1 LRRTKVLYANSL
13 ASSVAMGSSQPFI
26 AVYAAHLGA
35 TPTELGL
42 LHASMN
48 LTTNAAQLIWGS
60 FSDALG
66 RRVPFLI
73 AGSLLSAALWPFALM
88 TTSPGT
94 FVLLMAVRFMFHSM
108 TLPTFTALI
117 ADVTEPDERT
127 RETVRINAWSTVGA
141 ALATSLVAAVHL
153 MGLNG
158 YIIGFAVTMV
168 AELSSALILLGF
180 REQNVAKKL
189 PSLSMVSEITANAPY
204 LQFVL
209 LNTLYILFMSIAWP
223 LFTIT
228 VTRVARLD
236 LAMIAAL
243 NIISDISS
251 MVAMYAMSRAQLDLV
266 RFVELQALS
275 RVAFTVVPLAYGFA
289 PNVPVLVAINVMTGF
304 IIPLVNTTR
313 TVYLLAVVPVE
324 GRATYISVANVLQG
338 LSSFTGSTIGGAL
351 VDVLSKGSED
361 VAAAMIPVYLISA
374 AGRLAFGILHF
385 RLARYVR

>member
-1 LRRTKVLYANSL
+1 
-13 ASSVAMGSSQPFI
+13 
-26 AVYAAHLGA
+26 
-35 TPTELGL
+35 
-42 LHASMN
+42 
-48 LTTNAAQLIWGS
+48 
-60 FSDALG
+60 
-66 RRVPFLI
+66 
-73 AGSLLSAALWPFALM
+73 
-88 TTSPGT
+88 
-94 FVLLMAVRFMFHSM
+94 
-108 TLPTFTALI
+108 
-117 ADVTEPDERT
+117 
-127 RETVRINAWSTVGA
+127 
-141 ALATSLVAAVHL
+141 

-251 MVAMYAMSRAQLDLV
+251 MVAMYAMSRAQMDLV